1 MQPGYV
7 KKTKTI
13 KSNTRSG
20 GYFVNMNQ
28 VVLKIK
34 EMANVEKFYE
44 IEPATVL
51 KVHLD
56 PNDPEFP
63 TVSGTDLPDLNYLG
77 SVVVNLLETQ
87 KDKDS
92 AFGVSPSKPIR
103 CISQHIVQYPV
114 KGEVVNVTNHDGYLY
129 YSNPL
134 NLDGRV
140 SMNRKVGATGDGI
153 LQKDALL
160 PSLLKNS
167 RKVLP
172 DNGDTVIQGRFGQ
185 SIQFGSDRD
194 YINPNVK
201 ITVGQSKSQFDRG
214 YRAKFKNQYMPH
226 INNINFDQASIYI
239 STNEHIPLKTAA
251 PSQMKP
257 LYLGGKK
264 RSVIAMNADNIA
276 LNAKR
281 GGDLSAFA
289 SRHLTLAARTSIN
302 LESEFGE
309 INLGDV
315 DSINPVVKGKQ
326 LEEFLNDFI
335 GIFRAYTSDVSSF
348 LKSKES
354 RSDKEDEGN
363 KKQINDFTKN
373 SNDKLNKLI
382 MRLGENADFFSNRV
396 FVAENY
402 IPTSFGVQMSNWEN
416 EEWEYKWEINKATRT
431 DARGN

>member
-7 KKTKTI
+7 KKIKTV
-13 KSNTRSG
+13 KSNTRDG

-63 TVSGTDLPDLNYLG
+63 TISGTDLPDLNYLG
-77 SVVVNLLETQ
+77 SVVVNLMETQ
-87 KDKDS
+87 KDNNS
-92 AFGVSPSKPIR
+92 SFGVSPSVPIR
-103 CISQHIVQYPV
+103 CLSQHIVQYPI

-153 LQKDALL
+153 LKKDALL
-160 PSLLKNS
+160 PSLLKTV

-172 DNGDTVIQGRFGQ
+172 DNGDTVVQGRFGQ
-185 SIQFGSDRD
+185 SIQFGSDQD
-194 YINPNVK
+194 YTNPNIK
-201 ITVGQSKSQFDRG
+201 ITAGQSKSGFDRG
-214 YRAKFKNQYMPH
+214 YRAKVAHQYTPH
-226 INNINFDQASIYI
+226 INNINFDEASIYMT
-239 STNEHIPLKTAA
+239 TNEHIPLRTSA

-264 RSVIAMNADNIA
+264 RSVVAVNADNVV
-276 LNAKR
+276 LNAKQ
-281 GGDLSAFA
+281 GGDIGAYA

-326 LEEFLNDFI
+326 LEEFLNDLI
-335 GIFRAYTSDVSSF
+335 GVVRSYTSDVSSF

-354 RSDKEDEGN
+354 RKEKEDEGN
-363 KKQINDFTKN
+363 KKQINEFTTN
-373 SNDKLNKLI
+373 TNGKLNKLI

-402 IPTSFGVQMSNWEN
+402 VPTSFGVQMSNWEN
-416 EEWEYKWEINKATRT
+416 EDWESKWEINKATRT